1 MPEARQWNLTFER
14 VAFWNSRFRAS
25 YIGTMGKNL
34 LQGKWSNVPVAPAAP
49 GTAGGMGKDVVLTCS
64 TPSLSEPVT
73 LTVGW
78 QWETIAPN
86 GLARMIAQAS
96 ADLQS

>member
-1 MPEARQWNLTFER
+1 MQDQTEAGMANRTVTDVDGREWTCVPTLT
-14 VAFWNSRFRAS
+14 
-25 YIGTMGKNL
+25 
-34 LQGKWSNVPVAPAAP
+34 AAP
-49 GTAGGMGKDVVLTCS
+49 GTAEGMGKDVVLTCS

-86 GLARMIAQAS
+86 GLARMIALAS
-96 ADLQS
+96 ADSQS